1 MALLPEGRQ
10 FMNGVSEAD
19 SVVVNPHKWLFV
31 PLDFST
37 LYTTHPALLR
47 EVFSLVPEYLRGD
60 AEQAETNYMDYGIQL
75 GRRFRALKAWMVFS
89 AFGETGL
96 VARIREHIRLAR
108 LFATWIENDN
118 DFELLAPVEMGV
130 VCFRAIIADSD
141 GDNLV
146 ERTNELNRL
155 IVKSVNATGQ
165 AFLTH
170 TVLNQN
176 TAMRI
181 AVGNVLTTEQH
192 LAAVFSLIREEL
204 QSQRNTSNSSAS
216 STSSDSTRILVNPE
230 MLSR

>member
-1 MALLPEGRQ
+1 ML
-10 FMNGVSEAD
+10 
-19 SVVVNPHKWLFV
+19 NPQKWIFV
-31 PLDFST
+31 PLYFSS

-108 LFATWIENDN
+108 LFATWIENDP

-130 VCFRAIIADSD
+130 VCFRAILADND

-146 ERTNELNRL
+146 ERTNDLNRL
-155 IVKSVNATGQ
+155 IVKSVNATGK

-170 TVLNQN
+170 TVLRQN

-181 AVGNVLTTEQH
+181 AVGNVLTTERH
-192 LAAVFSLIREEL
+192 LAGVFSLIRQEL
-204 QSQRNTSNSSAS
+204 QSQRNTS
-216 STSSDSTRILVNPE
+216 
-230 MLSR
+230 SR